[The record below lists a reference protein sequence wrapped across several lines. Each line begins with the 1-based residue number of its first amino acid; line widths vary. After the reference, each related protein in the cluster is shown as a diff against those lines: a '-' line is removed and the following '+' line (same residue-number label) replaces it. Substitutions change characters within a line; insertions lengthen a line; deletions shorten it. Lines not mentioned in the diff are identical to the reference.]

1 MPFALLIIGIWL
13 LVSGVRNT
21 QDMLFALLKGDFTGQ
36 DNFIFWLIA
45 ILIIGAI
52 GYVPKLK
59 PISTGFLVLIILV
72 LFLKKGSS
80 TGLGGGFFSQFI
92 SGISTTDQSST
103 STTYSTTVAGL
114 QSQLTTLEQQI
125 QAALAA
131 NMAAEQQMQA
141 TSQ

>member
-13 LVSGVRNT
+13 LISGVRNT

-103 STTYSTTVAGL
+103 STTSSTTVAGL